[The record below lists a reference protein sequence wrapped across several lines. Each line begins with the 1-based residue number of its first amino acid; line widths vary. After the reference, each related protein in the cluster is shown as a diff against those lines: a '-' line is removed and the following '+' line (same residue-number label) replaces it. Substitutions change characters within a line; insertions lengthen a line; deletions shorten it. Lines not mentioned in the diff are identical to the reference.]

1 MIKVRMKRSEKTI
14 KDLFKAFGGIETY
27 EEISRPI
34 VIKEIPQTEE
44 EMQMLSAKHR
54 RIWEE
59 EAEFEAFDREEEYR
73 YENVY

>member
-59 EAEFEAFDREEEYR
+59 QEQAEYDCAEEYR

>member
-1 MIKVRMKRSEKTI
+1 MIKVRRKRSEKTI
-14 KDLFKAFGGIETY
+14 KDLYKAFGGIETY
-27 EEISRPI
+27 EELSRPV

-44 EMQMLSAKHR
+44 EMQMLEAKHR

-59 EAEFEAFDREEEYR
+59 EEMYENDPGNEYR